1 MLEITDKRLFTPGP
15 LTTSAAV
22 KQAML
27 YDLGSRDEAFIAIV
41 AQIRAKLLEVAGL
54 TRENGYEAILMQ
66 GSGTFGLEAIVGSVV
81 PPDGTLLVLVNGAYG
96 ERVVRIAE
104 VLKIPVLAL
113 RCAENAVPDVDTL
126 DATLTRHPE
135 VTTVSMVHCETT
147 TGILNPVEAIGRV
160 VHRHRQTFIV
170 DAMSSFGAVPV
181 DLEASHIDF
190 LATSANKCLEGVP
203 GFAIV
208 LARRA
213 ALLATEG
220 YARSLSL
227 DLLAQWRGLER
238 NGQFRFTPPT
248 HTLLAQAQAL
258 RELED
263 EGGVAGR
270 AARYQANHRVV
281 MEGMKALGFKPY
293 LDPRH
298 QSYIITSF
306 LYPDAQ
312 GFDFKAFYRQL
323 SDRGFVIYPGK
334 LTRAECFRIGNI
346 GRLDE
351 ADMHGLIKAV
361 GQLVADWE

>member
-1 MLEITDKRLFTPGP
+1 
-15 LTTSAAV
+15 V

-27 YDLGSRDEAFIAIV
+27 HDLGSRDEAFIEVV
-41 AQIRAKLLEVAGL
+41 AQIRAELLNIAG
-54 TRENGYEAILMQ
+54 TSREDGFEAILMQ

-81 PPDGTLLVLVNGAYG
+81 PPDGALLVLVNGAYG

-104 VLKIPVLAL
+104 VLKIPVLTL
-113 RCAENAVPDVDTL
+113 RCAEDTVPDMDAL
-126 DATLTRHPE
+126 DATLARHPE

-147 TGILNPVEAIGRV
+147 TGILNPVAAIGKV
-160 VHRHRQTFIV
+160 VHRHGRTFIV
-170 DAMSSFGAVPV
+170 DAMSSFGAIPV

-203 GFAIV
+203 GFAII

-248 HTLLAQAQAL
+248 HTLLAHAQAL
-258 RELED
+258 RELAE

-270 AARYQANHRVV
+270 AARYRANHRVV
-281 MEGMKALGFKPY
+281 MEGMKALGFRPY

-306 LYPDAQ
+306 LYPDAP
-312 GFDFKAFYRQL
+312 GFDFEAFYEQL

-346 GRLDE
+346 GRLGE
-351 ADMHGLIKAV
+351 GDMHGLLEAV
-361 GQLVADWE
+361 GQLVEAWA